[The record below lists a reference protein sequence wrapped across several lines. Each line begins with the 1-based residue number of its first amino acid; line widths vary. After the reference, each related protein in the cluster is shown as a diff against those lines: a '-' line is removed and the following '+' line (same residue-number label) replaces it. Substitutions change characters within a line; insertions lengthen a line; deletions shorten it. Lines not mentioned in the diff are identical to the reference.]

1 MRPKK
6 VILLVD
12 DNEQELSV
20 LKFMLETN
28 GYRVIEANSGNEAIE
43 WFAEARPDLVLA
55 DFAMPHMNGNQLIHR
70 LKSVAS
76 HVPMILLGDPNAM
89 TGIIHSADALL
100 NKRMTTPAEFL
111 ERIKTMSARKR
122 GPRKGSASALRCGPP
137 RESVTA

>member
-28 GYRVIEANSGNEAIE
+28 GYLVIEANSGNEAIE

-55 DFAMPHMNGNQLIHR
+55 NFAMPHMNGTQLINR
-70 LKSVAS
+70 LKQIAS
-76 HVPMILLGDPNAM
+76 YIPMILLCDLGSISGTM
-89 TGIIHSADALL
+89 HSADAAIDKRNCTPSDLL
-100 NKRMTTPAEFL
+100 Q
-111 ERIKTMSARKR
+111 RIKIMAARKR
-122 GPRKGSASALRCGPP
+122 GPRKQ
-137 RESVTA
+137 TAGVRYVGVA